1 MIARRSWSRVS
12 PAAAVQDVLLQE
24 REERFHGRV
33 VAACS
38 GPAPRSGQPAGVQQ
52 ADVGVGAELLGSEW
66 MMTVP
71 AGERSEI
78 ALRSA
83 DTASD
88 AFIRLSIE

>member
-1 MIARRSWSRVS
+1 
-12 PAAAVQDVLLQE
+12 
-24 REERFHGRV
+24 
-33 VAACS
+33 
-38 GPAPRSGQPAGVQQ
+38 
-52 ADVGVGAELLGSEW
+52 